1 MIMNSKQAIELD
13 SLYMAET
20 YGRFPIAF
28 AKGKNASAYDCDG
41 KKYLDLTSGIGVN
54 SLGIADD
61 EWVRAVSA
69 QAADIAHICNYFVS
83 PQTVTLAEKL
93 VRLSGLKRVFMANSG
108 GEANEGAIKTA
119 RKYSHDRYGEQRS
132 TIISLCNSFH
142 GRTVTTLAATGQD
155 GFHTHFGPFTEGFKY
170 SPLNDLAAL
179 KEAMTPDVCAVMAE
193 PVQGEGGVYPM
204 SDEFA
209 EGMYEL
215 CREKD
220 VLIIFDE
227 VQCGIGRTGKMFAFE
242 NFNNVKPDIMTL
254 AKGLGG
260 GLPIG
265 AFLLGEKCEHTL
277 GHGQHG
283 STFGG
288 NPVSAAGANVVI
300 DRLTAPG
307 FLDSV
312 TEKGRYI
319 CGKISA
325 MGIPYITEIRG
336 RGMMLGAAVDVG
348 SGKTAAAFAKKAAEN
363 GLLVLTAGGNTI
375 RLLPPLTI
383 TYDEL
388 DEALALFEKT
398 AGEI

>member
-1 MIMNSKQAIELD
+1 MTNNQAIELD

-28 AKGKNASAYDCDG
+28 SKGKNATAYDLDG
-41 KKYLDLTSGIGVN
+41 KKYIDLTSGIGVN

-61 EWVRAVSA
+61 EWVKAVTS
-69 QAADIAHICNYFVS
+69 QVSDIAHICNYFVS
-83 PQTVTLAEKL
+83 PQTVALAEKL
-93 VRLSGLKRVFMANSG
+93 VKLSGMKRVFMANSG

-119 RKYSHDRYGEQRS
+119 RKYSHDKYGEQRS
-132 TIISLCNSFH
+132 TIVSLCNSFH

-155 GFHTHFGPFTEGFKY
+155 SFHTHFGPFTEGFKY
-170 SPLNDLAAL
+170 SPLNDLKAL
-179 KEAMTPDVCAVMAE
+179 EEALTPDVCAVIAE
-193 PVQGEGGVYPM
+193 PVQGEGGVFPM
-204 SDEFA
+204 SEEFA
-209 EGMYEL
+209 EGMRDL
-215 CREKD
+215 CDKND
-220 VLIIFDE
+220 ILIIFDE
-227 VQCGIGRTGKMFAFE
+227 VQCGIGRTGKLFAFE
-242 NFNNVKPDIMTL
+242 NFKNVKPDIMTL

-265 AFLLGEKCEHTL
+265 AFMLGEKCEHTL

-300 DRLTAPG
+300 DRITSAG

-312 TEKGRYI
+312 VKKGEYI
-319 CGKISA
+319 RKKIAA
-325 MGIPYITEIRG
+325 MDIPYAAEIRG
-336 RGMMLGAAVDVG
+336 RGMMLGIAVDSDSGKKAAVF
-348 SGKTAAAFAKKAAEN
+348 SKKAAEN

-388 DEALALFEKT
+388 DEAMAQYKKT
-398 AGEI
+398 AKDL